1 VNCYELAQ
9 NGSHSDWSTLVF
21 HDNRGFP
28 DRYNLL
34 EFVNKKACLR
44 HWGGWGNLLK
54 VQPWGWVIRVGR
66 ENTINHDNRHEV
78 MGTNTVRREARRGI
92 QPAAYSSLCQHKKL
106 YPSLSKLSFSQRRIT
121 LQAPGASKQ
130 PQLDFS
136 NILFSK
142 IPYFTISQFH
152 NEYNL
157 LLMYKSHVLRFLTV

>member
-1 VNCYELAQ
+1 M
-9 NGSHSDWSTLVF
+9 F
-21 HDNRGFP
+21 HGNRGFP

-78 MGTNTVRREARRGI
+78 MGTNTVRGEARRGI
-92 QPAAYSSLCQHKKL
+92 QPAAHSSLCQHSNERK
-106 YPSLSKLSFSQRRIT
+106 SCIHISQNFLSARGGLPYRRLGHQNSHSSIFPIFY
-121 LQAPGASKQ
+121 LVK
-130 PQLDFS
+130 
-136 NILFSK
+136 
-142 IPYFTISQFH
+142 YRISQFH

-157 LLMYKSHVLRFLTV
+157 LLMYKSHVLRFLTA